1 MNISYSD
8 AGGCN
13 TRCEVCP
20 IVTKHLTERHIT
32 CGLWSP
38 SWNVVWWHDWCGLR
52 AYFVTWQFNCL
63 GLILSFSH
71 TSINDYIKNVVMT
84 SLWQGKWPCLWL
96 WWWHLVRGWEKI
108 FSTQKG
114 RERERGSSGMID
126 DCIHLWNRSATSTET
141 CKSKRRMSASGT
153 IISGVFLNAMNWSHL
168 QCGHIF
174 PLQAYQHLSESIAS
188 CLFHW
193 TWLGTLQFQLTP
205 SLELAIKHAQWS
217 RCLMTNQDQAMFF
230 WRTTH
235 I

>member
-1 MNISYSD
+1 MLLWLHCGKVND
-8 AGGCN
+8 RAFGC
-13 TRCEVCP
+13 
-20 IVTKHLTERHIT
+20 
-32 CGLWSP
+32 
-38 SWNVVWWHDWCGLR
+38 DDD
-52 AYFVTWQFNCL
+52 
-63 GLILSFSH
+63 ILSEGGKRFSAH
-71 TSINDYIKNVVMT
+71 R
-84 SLWQGKWPCLWL
+84 
-96 WWWHLVRGWEKI
+96 RGE
-108 FSTQKG
+108 KG

-153 IISGVFLNAMNWSHL
+153 IISGIFLNAMNWSHL